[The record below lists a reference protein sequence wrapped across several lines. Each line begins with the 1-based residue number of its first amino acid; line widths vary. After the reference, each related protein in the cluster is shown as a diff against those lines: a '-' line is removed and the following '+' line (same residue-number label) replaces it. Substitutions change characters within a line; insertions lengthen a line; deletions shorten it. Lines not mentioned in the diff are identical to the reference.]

1 MSQSAIMYIKG
12 RGVGMMQRDN
22 NIDVTKNIKMIEWLK
37 SELLT
42 TIASLYELLVKGAK
56 GSQEAIID
64 VLANIILVTYLL
76 AKRLGINFA
85 RIDMKIGDKIKLGVL
100 ENHKIEEWY
109 GDLSDLKQYLNRN
122 RS

>member
-1 MSQSAIMYIKG
+1 MIQG
-12 RGVGMMQRDN
+12 DN

-56 GSQEAIID
+56 GSQEALVD

-76 AKRLGINFA
+76 ARRLGVNFA
-85 RIDMKIGDKIKLGVL
+85 RIDMKIADKIKLGVL
-100 ENHKIEEWY
+100 ESHKIEEWY
-109 GDLSDLKQYLNRN
+109 GDLSDLKQYLHRN

>member
-12 RGVGMMQRDN
+12 RGVGMIQGDN
-22 NIDVTKNIKMIEWLK
+22 NIDVTKNVKMIEWLK

-64 VLANIILVTYLL
+64 VLANIILVTYLI
-76 AKRLGINFA
+76 ARRLGINFA
-85 RIDMKIGDKIKLGVL
+85 RIDMKIADKIKLGVL

-109 GDLSDLKQYLNRN
+109 GDLSDLKQYLQRN